1 MLLSDI
7 LSLTSETEIKKLL
20 TEDVYETLTANDPQI
35 VVNAIE
41 RAGVQI
47 FAILK
52 GCGIENLRIKDREVL
67 KLALE
72 KLALYEIATHADV
85 ELSYENEKK
94 QAMEILKA
102 YFGCNK
108 DKEKVSAI
116 VKQDEKLKR
125 LKTWE
130 VNNN

>member
-1 MLLSDI
+1 MNVDDI

-20 TEDVYETLTANDPQI
+20 TEEVYETLTANDHQI
-35 VVNAIE
+35 VKNAIE
-41 RAGVQI
+41 RASIQI

-52 GCGIENLRIKDREVL
+52 GCGIENLEDKDRQVL

-72 KLALYEIATHADV
+72 KLTLYEIATHADV

-102 YFGCNK
+102 YFNCDK
-108 DKEKVSAI
+108 DKERVSAI
-116 VKQDEKLKR
+116 VKKDERLGK
-125 LKTWE
+125 LKTWDAI
-130 VNNN
+130 